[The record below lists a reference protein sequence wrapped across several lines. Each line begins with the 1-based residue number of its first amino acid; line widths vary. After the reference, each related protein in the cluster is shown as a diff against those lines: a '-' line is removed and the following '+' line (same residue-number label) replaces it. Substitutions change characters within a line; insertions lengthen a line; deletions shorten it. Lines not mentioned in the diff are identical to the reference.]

1 MILSVKEH
9 ERHHP
14 GQLMLIERVF
24 GITPDAGTHGGHSA
38 EIRSAGLIV
47 AADSQIDPA
56 IWQYELKQNST
67 GDGVV

>member
-1 MILSVKEH
+1 MAAIHQQSV
-9 ERHHP
+9 
-14 GQLMLIERVF
+14 QL
-24 GITPDAGTHGGHSA
+24 
-38 EIRSAGLIV
+38 GLIV

>member
-1 MILSVKEH
+1 MRCIIA
-9 ERHHP
+9 
-14 GQLMLIERVF
+14 GQLMLIERVL
-24 GITPDAGTHGGHSA
+24 GITPHYAADVGTHGGHSA
-38 EIRSAGLIV
+38 AIRSAGLIV

>member
-1 MILSVKEH
+1 M
-9 ERHHP
+9 
-14 GQLMLIERVF
+14 
-24 GITPDAGTHGGHSA
+24 TGHSA
-38 EIRSAGLIV
+38 AIWSAGLIV